1 VGFAARLI
9 KSEAAT
15 DVTSLAFSSLATVNY
30 SSMTLSESAFEAPDP
45 SSKKILDV
53 GCGQNKYPGAIGIDS
68 NPRTKADVIHDLGNV
83 PYPFQENEFDLII
96 CRHVIEHV
104 PDVMAF
110 ITELHRVAKPNGRI
124 EIVTPHYTNP
134 DWPTD
139 PTHRNHFNSYSF
151 TCFMP
156 DRTPFPFYTTVEL
169 KPIRTYVTLA
179 NLWRA
184 LGIEFLTNL
193 DQRRPSLRFT
203 RKFWEFYL
211 STIFRGK
218 ELHFEFE
225 VVKATVDQP
234 LSSGVSPT
242 AEN

>member
-1 VGFAARLI
+1 MLLTSNRLRG
-9 KSEAAT
+9 SYCRVTDSRQLMTAT
-15 DVTSLAFSSLATVNY
+15 ELNKTA
-30 SSMTLSESAFEAPDP
+30 
-45 SSKKILDV
+45 SSKPASSVPPKILDV
-53 GCGQNKYPGAIGIDS
+53 GCGQNKYPGAVGIDS
-68 NPRTKADVIHDLGNV
+68 NPRANADVIHDLGVV
-83 PYPFQENEFDLII
+83 PYPFADNEFDKII

-104 PDVMAF
+104 PDVMSF
-110 ITELHRVAKPNGRI
+110 VSELHRITKPGGLI
-124 EIVTPHYTNP
+124 SIVTPHYSNP

-156 DRTPFPFYTTVEL
+156 NRTPFPFYTSVEL
-169 KPIRTYVTLA
+169 RPIRTYVSLA

-184 LGIEFLTNL
+184 LGLEWLTNL

-211 STIFRGK
+211 SNICRGK

-225 VVKATVDQP
+225 VIKFSPPAVDDG
-234 LSSGVSPT
+234 SS
-242 AEN
+242 